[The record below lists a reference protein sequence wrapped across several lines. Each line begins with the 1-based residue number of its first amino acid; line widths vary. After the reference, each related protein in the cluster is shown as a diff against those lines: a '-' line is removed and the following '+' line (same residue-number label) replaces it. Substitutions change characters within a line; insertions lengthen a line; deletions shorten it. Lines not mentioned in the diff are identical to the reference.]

1 MSNGSHATNA
11 LRRIPAKIILA
22 GLLLLSVNVD
32 AQRDDLGRF
41 EAASVKV
48 NNNPQVPLRLMIG
61 PANRVYAA
69 RVDLRQVIWTA
80 YGVDRLQVV
89 GGPDWIDTARFD
101 IDAVA
106 PMGITERGALLARL
120 QRLLEDRF
128 ALKIRHERRELPAY
142 ELVVADRREKVA
154 NGLKPS
160 SVDCAALAAAAP
172 PPSREPQLLTA
183 DEIPQSFCGTRF
195 EGGPGVPELTVD
207 FGARTLAEIAMSL
220 RRYAGRLVI
229 DRTELKGSF
238 DGKLSFI
245 EDPLSPAGS
254 NNQAAAPSLFAAL
267 EEQLGLKLVSTRS
280 PVEVLVVEH
289 VQMPTEN

>member
-1 MSNGSHATNA
+1 MGSGGQATNA
-11 LRRIPAKIILA
+11 PRRTPAKIILV
-22 GLLLLSVNVD
+22 GLILVSVNAD
-32 AQRDDLGRF
+32 AQRPDFGRF

-48 NNNPQVPLRLMIG
+48 NNNNPQVPLRLMIG

-80 YGVDRLQVV
+80 YEVDRLQVV

-106 PMGITERGALLARL
+106 PMGITERGSLLTMLR
-120 QRLLEDRF
+120 RLLEDRF
-128 ALKIRHERRELPAY
+128 ALKIRRERRELPVY
-142 ELVVADRREKVA
+142 ELVMADRRQTVA

-195 EGGPGVPELTVD
+195 EGGPGIPDLTVN
-207 FGARTLAEIAMSL
+207 FGARTLGQIAISL
-220 RRYAGRLVI
+220 RRYAGRFVI

-238 DGKLSFI
+238 DANLSFV
-245 EDPLSPAGS
+245 EDPLNPAGS
-254 NNQAAAPSLFAAL
+254 TNQAASLFRAL

-280 PVEVLVVEH
+280 PVDVLVIEH